1 MQDALLIELLTEEL
15 PPKSLQALADA
26 FAERVFAL
34 LKEDGLASEGSRYEA
49 FATPRRL
56 AVLMEKVAA
65 EANDKP
71 ITLSG
76 PPVSAAL
83 DKQGKPTPA
92 LLGFAKKC
100 GVTPEQ
106 LRRAQG
112 EKGEVFVCDKVSP
125 GAKLATALESHVAD
139 AVRKLPIPKVMR
151 WGDSDTEFVRP
162 VHGLIM
168 LHGMQIVPGKVLG
181 LEARNVT
188 RGHRFLSRGEV
199 RISSAN
205 DYARTLE
212 SEGAVVASFAV
223 RAGRIRAQLLAA
235 AGQASLGDFETLLS
249 EVTALVENPTVYAGR
264 FDQAFLEV
272 PQECLILSMK
282 QHQKYFPLLDAQS
295 GKLLN
300 RFLIVSNMRT
310 DDPSDIIAGNERV
323 LRARLADAK
332 FFYDQDRKTRL
343 ADRVERLAAVVYHNK
358 LGSQLERV
366 QRIRKLAGAIAE
378 KLHADVA
385 HTERAAWLAKADLVS
400 DMVGEFPELQGV
412 MGQYY
417 ALHDGE
423 DAAVA
428 RAIEAHYH
436 PRFANDSL
444 PEDNVGAAVAL
455 ADKLDTLVGIYGVGL
470 VPSGDRDPFGLR
482 RQALGV
488 LRILSERSL
497 PLDLMDLLQL
507 AKLNFA
513 GGVVSD
519 SVAVDL
525 HLFMLDRLRS
535 YLRERNFAPDEIEAV
550 VSQNPTRIDQVVPRL
565 QAVQTFR
572 AMPEAESLAAAN
584 KRIRN
589 ILKKTSVIQ
598 TVPDPA
604 VFKEAAERNLFAAT
618 AQLAPVITSLSDN
631 QDYTEALRT
640 LAGVRSAVD
649 TFFDEVMVMVDE
661 PVLRN
666 NRLALLAQLEGLMNR
681 VADISKLA
689 G

>member
-1 MQDALLIELLTEEL
+1 MEDALLVELLTEEL
-15 PPKSLQALADA
+15 PPKSLQALSQA
-26 FAERVFAL
+26 FGERLFAL
-34 LKEDGLASEGSRYEA
+34 LLEDGLATASSPSEV

-56 AVLMEKVAA
+56 AVLIDSVAG
-65 EANDKP
+65 EAADKP

-106 LRRAQG
+106 LRRTSG
-112 EKGEVFVCDKVSP
+112 EKGEVFVCDKVAP
-125 GAKLATALESHVAD
+125 GARLAAVLASHVAD
-139 AVRKLPIPKVMR
+139 AVRKLPIPKLMR
-151 WGDSDTEFVRP
+151 WGESDTEFVRP

-168 LHGMQIVPGKVLG
+168 LHGTQIVPGEVLG
-181 LEARNVT
+181 LSARNVT
-188 RGHRFLSRGEV
+188 RGHRFLSRGEI
-199 RISSAN
+199 RIPSAR
-205 DYARTLE
+205 DYAPVLA
-212 SEGAVVASFAV
+212 SEGSVIASFPA
-223 RAGRIRAQLLAA
+223 RARQIRSQLQAA
-235 AGQASLGDFETLLS
+235 AGKASLGEFEALLS
-249 EVTALVENPTVYAGR
+249 EVTALVEFPAVYEGR
-264 FDQAFLEV
+264 FDEAYLAV
-272 PQECLILSMK
+272 PQECLILSMQ

-295 GKLLN
+295 AKLLN

-310 DDPSDIIAGNERV
+310 DQPGNIIAGNERV

-332 FFYDQDRKTRL
+332 FFYDQDRKSSL
-343 ADRVERLAAVVYHNK
+343 ADRVERLGSVVYHNK

-366 QRIRKLAGAIAE
+366 QRIRKLANAIAA
-378 KLHADVA
+378 KLHADVGLA
-385 HTERAAWLAKADLVS
+385 ERAAWLAKADLLT

-444 PEDNVGAAVAL
+444 PQDNVGSAVAL
-455 ADKLDTLVGIYGVGL
+455 ADKLDTLVGIYGIGL
-470 VPSGDRDPFGLR
+470 VPTGDRDPFGLR

-488 LRILSERSL
+488 LRILSERAL
-497 PLDLMDLLQL
+497 PLDLMELLQL
-507 AKLNFA
+507 AKLSFA
-513 GGVVSD
+513 PGVLHD

-525 HLFMLDRLRS
+525 HLFMLDRLRG
-535 YLRERNFAPDEIEAV
+535 YLRERGFAQDEIEAV

-565 QAVQTFR
+565 QAVQSFR

-589 ILKKTSVIQ
+589 ILKKT
-598 TVPDPA
+598 TVAQSAPDPA
-604 VFKEAAERNLFAAT
+604 VFRETAERNLFAAT
-618 AQLAPVITSLSDN
+618 SQLAPKVGSLVQN
-631 QDYTEALRT
+631 QDYTEALRA

-661 PVLRN
+661 PVLRD
-666 NRLALLAQLEGLMNR
+666 NRLALLAELEGMMNR
-681 VADISKLA
+681 VADISRL
-689 G
+689 GS

>member
-1 MQDALLIELLTEEL
+1 
-15 PPKSLQALADA
+15 
-26 FAERVFAL
+26 VFAL

-212 SEGAVVASFAV
+212 SEGAVVASVAV

-525 HLFMLDRLRS
+525 HLFMLDRLRN

-649 TFFDEVMVMVDE
+649 TFFDEVMVMADE
-661 PVLRN
+661 PMLRN